1 MGQNL
6 TEQVGS
12 WTEGTSLEGYFGGGD
27 GSQDQKIIN
36 QVDELW
42 EKCNLNPDQ
51 SLSLESSGPLV
62 KEIFRQ

>member
-6 TEQVGS
+6 TDQVGS

-27 GSQDQKIIN
+27 GSQDQQIIN

-42 EKCNLNPDQ
+42 EKCNLNPD
-51 SLSLESSGPLV
+51 
-62 KEIFRQ
+62 